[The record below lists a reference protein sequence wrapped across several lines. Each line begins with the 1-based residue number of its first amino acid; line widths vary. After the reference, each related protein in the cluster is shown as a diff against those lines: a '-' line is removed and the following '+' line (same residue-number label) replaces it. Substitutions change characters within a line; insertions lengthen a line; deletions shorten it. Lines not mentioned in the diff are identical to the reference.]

1 MVHLIVMH
9 RQQLLQTMTDKGRLL
24 KDSTNYAQWLRSLQV
39 RETTLIST
47 KDSADGFSVKL
58 SQYMCM
64 AIAAPLT
71 REMAAIFQHVRSPIA
86 SENYCLATYM
96 L

>member
-47 KDSADGFSVKL
+47 KDSADGFSAKL

-64 AIAAPLT
+64 AIVAPLT
-71 REMAAIFQHVRSPIA
+71 REMAANCQHV
-86 SENYCLATYM
+86 
-96 L
+96 

>member
-47 KDSADGFSVKL
+47 KDSADGFSAKR

-64 AIAAPLT
+64 AIVALLT
-71 REMAAIFQHVRSPIA
+71 REMDANCQHV
-86 SENYCLATYM
+86 
-96 L
+96 